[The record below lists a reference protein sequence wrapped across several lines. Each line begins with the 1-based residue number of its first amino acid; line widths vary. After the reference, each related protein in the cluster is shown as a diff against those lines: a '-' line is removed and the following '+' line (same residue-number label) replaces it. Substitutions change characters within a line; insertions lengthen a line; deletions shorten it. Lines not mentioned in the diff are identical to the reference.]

1 MPPKPSDRR
10 PTLVCAGHHGQ
21 FKKWLA
27 TEGHAENNVSYVE
40 GPVCMVGMRRGRLIL
55 IGIFWQR
62 HDAAR
67 IVNTARIC
75 EFDIEDRT
83 TRMPRPDHLGRPI
96 SDRELAGQNKPAT
109 IPCPVPAACCYCDQD
124 ALNIEYWAGRWNASY
139 RCGASVVIE
148 KNKGEWDLRTHEEDI
163 RMSTHVETTR
173 TFKVE

>member
-1 MPPKPSDRR
+1 
-10 PTLVCAGHHGQ
+10 
-21 FKKWLA
+21 
-27 TEGHAENNVSYVE
+27 
-40 GPVCMVGMRRGRLIL
+40 
-55 IGIFWQR
+55 
-62 HDAAR
+62 
-67 IVNTARIC
+67 
-75 EFDIEDRT
+75 
-83 TRMPRPDHLGRPI
+83 MPRPDHLGRPI